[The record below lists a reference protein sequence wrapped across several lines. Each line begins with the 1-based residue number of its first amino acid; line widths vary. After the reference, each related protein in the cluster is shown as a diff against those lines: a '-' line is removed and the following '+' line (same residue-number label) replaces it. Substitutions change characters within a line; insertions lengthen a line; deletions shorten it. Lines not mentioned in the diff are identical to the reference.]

1 VTTPDLLAYSTDTVL
16 GNPQEL
22 TDQTIWQLTSSD
34 HGRITGKSI
43 AIIANTDGQ
52 KTPPSNQDMT
62 GYVGPGG
69 QVRIDFSNPDSTSRT
84 GITGVGQMR
93 WMNGGW
99 TFEMQM
105 AAPNSSSVVTHWAYM
120 VQLQSGD
127 IPPESD
133 GTSTQGNP
141 LADVW
146 SWLDNTTWNLTDT
159 TLTAEGV
166 PGQSFTISLFKGGY
180 FWGQGKD
187 SIPFTVL
194 GSVTPEGNLLLTH
207 CYNNG
212 ELVQRTGW
220 LIGTPSGAKMIFR
233 SYEGESGVGEAVLNA

>member
-16 GNPQEL
+16 GNPQEV

-43 AIIANTDGQ
+43 AVLANTDGQ
-52 KTPPSNQDMT
+52 KTPPSDQDMT
-62 GYVGPGG
+62 GFVGPDG
-69 QVRIDFSNPDSTSRT
+69 QVRIDFSDPNSTPGSGVT
-84 GITGVGQMR
+84 GIGQMR
-93 WMNGGW
+93 WMDGGW

-105 AAPNSSSVVTHWAYM
+105 VSPSSSSVVTHWAYM
-120 VQLQSGD
+120 FQLEPGD

-133 GTSTQGNP
+133 GSSTQGNP
-141 LADVW
+141 LADIW

-159 TLTAEGV
+159 ALTAEGV
-166 PGQSFTISLFKGGY
+166 PGQSFTISLFNGGY

-187 SIPFTVL
+187 ATPFTVL
-194 GSVTPEGNLLLTH
+194 GSVTPEGNLLLTY

-212 ELVQRTGW
+212 ALVQRTGW
-220 LIGTPSGAKMIFR
+220 LNGSPSSAKMIFR
-233 SYEGESGVGEAVLNA
+233 SYDGPSGFGEAVLNI